1 MKTDTECNFAVTF
14 GSSPAQSAT
23 GAVFSLFKVQTP
35 FVEQAEFPGKIV
47 LCGTSVEHG
56 VAREESNRQVLT
68 DPCLS

>member
-1 MKTDTECNFAVTF
+1 MKTDAECNFAVTF

-23 GAVFSLFKVQTP
+23 GAVFDFGAVQTP

-56 VAREESNRQVLT
+56 VEREEKNGQVLT